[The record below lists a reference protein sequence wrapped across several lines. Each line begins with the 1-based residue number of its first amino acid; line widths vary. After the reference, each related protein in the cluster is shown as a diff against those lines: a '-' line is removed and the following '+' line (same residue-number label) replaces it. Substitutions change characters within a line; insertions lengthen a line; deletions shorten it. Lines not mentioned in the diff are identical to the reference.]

1 MLKLIQN
8 EFIKIFRQSGWRIT
22 VMIILIVAAAVPP
35 IMRSMIPEYN
45 MPDISY
51 SSLDYYKD
59 EYEKAK
65 SGTVEKE
72 FYKSAMDI
80 EKFYNDNN
88 IDRTG
93 WRRGYTYNYERE
105 VNTLKALELIE
116 NGWDIEET
124 AEVFQYNS
132 DFELLY
138 DESGELKPY
147 IETLTDAD
155 YNNGSFSF
163 QSVPFSVK
171 NISEY
176 IKNTKESI
184 SAMENLLLAGK
195 TEFADIKI
203 EETKT
208 RLEEEKTTLAAAEE
222 KYKKDGSNR
231 LEYETSRNR
240 CEVLEL
246 IIQCW
251 ESFKKCDGENE
262 DWIYGEICSEMEAIL
277 NHAEYFAIKDKEIF
291 ADGKYTVAMGGN
303 LSLSF
308 NTYEKYVEQYAEPK
322 REDYIL
328 AAQTVLYSIENQI
341 PVNTDRISVKGWLDY
356 SVNID
361 VYVVMFFCIFLA
373 SVIMSS
379 EYGSGAIRLLVIRP
393 RARWKLLLSK
403 LLTVGI
409 FGVCMLTVSSL
420 VSFLSTILSFGRG
433 DLSIPY
439 IESFAGK
446 ITHIQP
452 LLYTLR
458 NAITNSLSMFCIA
471 ALAFLLSLLIKKG
484 TFSVAVSVLIYAF
497 GNTIANVSWYTLEYI
512 PFLRYSI
519 VPYFMNLG
527 TIRYTALQ
535 RALHINSLSVDYGLT
550 IESGI
555 IITLLTGFTML
566 LLSLVIF
573 DRQQIK
579 N

>member
-8 EFIKIFRQSGWRIT
+8 EFIKIFQQLGWKIT
-22 VMIILIVAAAVPP
+22 VLIILIVAAAVPP

-45 MPDISY
+45 MPDTSY
-51 SSLDYYKD
+51 SSFDYYKD
-59 EYEKAK
+59 EYEKSK
-65 SGTVEKE
+65 SGTAEKE
-72 FYKSAMDI
+72 YYKSAMEI
-80 EKFYNDNN
+80 EKFYKDNN

-93 WRRGYTYNYERE
+93 WRSGYTYNYERGI
-105 VNTLKALELIE
+105 NTLRALELIKD
-116 NGWDIEET
+116 GWDIYET
-124 AEVFQYNS
+124 AEAFQNNS
-132 DFELLY
+132 DIMVYPIEN
-138 DESGELKPY
+138 GEYEIY
-147 IETLTDAD
+147 IETLTEAD
-155 YNNGSFSF
+155 YLNVSFTYEA
-163 QSVPFSVK
+163 VPI
-171 NISEY
+171 NIGNLSEY
-176 IKNTKESI
+176 INAEEETVRF
-184 SAMENLLLAGK
+184 MEKILLAGK

-208 RLEEEKTTLAAAEE
+208 RLEEEKVTLAATEE
-222 KYKKDGSNR
+222 KYKKDGSER
-231 LEYETSRNR
+231 LEYETSKNR

-251 ESFKKCDGENE
+251 ENFKKSDEENE
-262 DWIYGEICSEMEAIL
+262 DWIYDEICSEMEAIL
-277 NHAEYFAIKDKEIF
+277 NHAEYFAIKGKENF
-291 ADGKYTVAMGGN
+291 QGEKYEIAVGGN

-322 REDYIL
+322 RKDYIL

-341 PVNTDRISVKGWLDY
+341 PINTDRTSVKGWLDY

-379 EYGSGAIRLLVIRP
+379 EYSSGAIRLLVIRP
-393 RARWKLLLSK
+393 RTRWKLLFSK

-420 VSFLSTILSFGRG
+420 ISFLSTILSFGRG

-452 LLYTLR
+452 LIYTLR
-458 NAITNSLSMFCIA
+458 NAMTNSLSMFCIA

-484 TFSVAVSVLIYAF
+484 TFAVAVSVLIYAF

-527 TIRYTALQ
+527 TIRYTALR
-535 RALHINSLSVDYGLT
+535 RALHINSISVDYGLT
-550 IESGI
+550 IESGV
-555 IITLLTGFTML
+555 IITLLTAVVL
-566 LLSLVIF
+566 LTLSFVIF